1 MLSEKAKAKLQE
13 IAGVDECE
21 FEYHRKSKWVVDI
34 SLTNGGFGLFARFKF
49 NVRKGTMDRI
59 V

>member
-1 MLSEKAKAKLQE
+1 MLSEEAKARLKK

-34 SLTNGGFGLFARFKF
+34 SLTNGGLGLFARFKF
-49 NVRKGTMDRI
+49 NVRKGTMDRM